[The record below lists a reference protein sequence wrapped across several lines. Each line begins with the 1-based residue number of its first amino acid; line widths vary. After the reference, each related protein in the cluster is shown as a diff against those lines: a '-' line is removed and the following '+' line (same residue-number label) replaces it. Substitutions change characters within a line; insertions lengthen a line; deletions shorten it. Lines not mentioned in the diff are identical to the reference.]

1 VAKAPETSTSMPEK
15 ANFILAGRNPDVL
28 TCIANL
34 SNDEIF
40 TPPELA
46 NRILDNVAKA
56 WADSNHGKI
65 LWSDKSAKFL
75 DPFTKS
81 GVFLREIAARLIEGL
96 KDEIPDLQHRVNH
109 IFTKQVFGIAITQ
122 LTAYIARRSLYC
134 SKFANGPHSVVTAFS
149 KGDGYGKSSGHVWF
163 ERLEHEWKN
172 DDTCSYCG
180 ASRSSLDRGESL
192 ESHAYAFIHTNNI
205 KARVAEF
212 FGAGMKFDVIIGNP
226 PYQLNTE
233 GFGTQARPI
242 YNHFVE
248 QAKRLEPRLLAMVIP
263 ARWFSGGMGLGN
275 FREAMLKD
283 DRLKTIEDFPDSND
297 VFPGTQIKGGI
308 CFFVWDRDNPGLCS
322 VRTHFKGQ
330 ESSAVKRSLLE
341 PGLDVFIRYN
351 EAIPILKK
359 ITKIETGSTASLS
372 LPEEKQFM
380 QLVSAIGAFGLPS
393 TFQGRSTKRPGDVL
407 VYRNGGTGYIA
418 RSELTKETH
427 VINKWKVFIPRA
439 GSGSDAFP
447 HPILGKPFLGSP
459 GSVSSWTYMY
469 IGPFKSKAE
478 ASNVI
483 SYITTKI
490 FRFLVLLHKPS
501 QDATKGVY
509 AFVPLQDFTKPWTDK
524 ELCKQYGITKDE
536 FAFIDS
542 MIRPMDVSDE

>member
-1 VAKAPETSTSMPEK
+1 
-15 ANFILAGRNPDVL
+15 
-28 TCIANL
+28 
-34 SNDEIF
+34 
-40 TPPELA
+40 
-46 NRILDNVAKA
+46 
-56 WADSNHGKI
+56 
-65 LWSDKSAKFL
+65 
-75 DPFTKS
+75 
-81 GVFLREIAARLIEGL
+81 
-96 KDEIPDLQHRVNH
+96 
-109 IFTKQVFGIAITQ
+109 
-122 LTAYIARRSLYC
+122 
-134 SKFANGPHSVVTAFS
+134 
-149 KGDGYGKSSGHVWF
+149 
-163 ERLEHEWKN
+163 
-172 DDTCSYCG
+172 
-180 ASRSSLDRGESL
+180 
-192 ESHAYAFIHTNNI
+192 
-205 KARVAEF
+205 
-212 FGAGMKFDVIIGNP
+212 MKFDVIIGNP
-226 PYQLNTE
+226 PYQLDDG
-233 GFGTQARPI
+233 GFGTSAAPI
-242 YNHFVE
+242 YNKFVE
-248 QAKRLEPRLLAMVIP
+248 QAKNLEPRFLAMVTP
-263 ARWFSGGMGLGN
+263 SRWFAGGKGLDD
-275 FREAMLKD
+275 FRESMLKD

-501 QDATKGVY
+501 QDTTRKVY
-509 AFVPLQDFTKPWTDK
+509 TFVPTQEWTKTWTDDDLYAK
-524 ELCKQYGITKDE
+524 YGITNDE
-536 FAFIDS
+536 IAFIEKVV
-542 MIRPMDVSDE
+542 RPMDVSSE